1 MNDNTL
7 NNVTNQLLLKY
18 DKNFQKYY
26 QASDVLNQGIMNKEE
41 LILKNLQEDERKN
54 KMIRILN
61 VTIAFVILAFFLFS
75 AHALQ
80 KIQNKQLWIG
90 LTLLFLFYLFY
101 IYFKILYES
110 KINLALLSYQTGQ
123 SMKAF
128 GEGILAGSVP
138 NYQCPTGCE
147 LSGNDEIS
155 GSSSN
160 NFPDDLNYPAIP
172 ILDRQSSQNVWLDG
186 NQPWFRKI
194 NPKGAT
200 YYQCEYDG
208 PLGSGYERGIP
219 MIGKE
224 KVFSTIPCTE
234 MKNYKQLGRYICMA
248 DTALTE
254 LDATKCTSV

>member
-1 MNDNTL
+1 MSETL
-7 NNVTNQLLLKY
+7 HNVTNQLLLKY
-18 DKNFQKYY
+18 DNNFQKYY
-26 QASDVLNQGIMNKEE
+26 QASDVLDEGIMNKEE

-54 KMIRILN
+54 KMIQILYA
-61 VTIAFVILAFFLFS
+61 TIAFTLLAFFLFS

-80 KIQNKQLWIG
+80 KIQTKQLWIG
-90 LTLLFLFYLFY
+90 LLILFLLYLFY
-101 IYFKILYES
+101 IYYKIIYES

-128 GEGILAGSVP
+128 GESVLTGSVP

-147 LSGNDEIS
+147 LSGNDDEIS
-155 GSSSN
+155 GSSN
-160 NFPDDLNYPAIP
+160 NFPDDLNYPSIP
-172 ILDRQSSQNVWLDG
+172 ILDRQSSKNVWLNG

-194 NPKGAT
+194 NPQGAT

-208 PLGSGYERGIP
+208 PLGAGYERGIP

-234 MKNYKQLGRYICMA
+234 MKNYKQMGRYICMA

-254 LDATKCTSV
+254 LDTSKCTSV